1 MRLNAILLSV
11 CALISLTASAQDKI
25 YKRNGDVING
35 KVKEV
40 NQKSVSYKRQDNP
53 DGPDYVINR
62 SEVTKIQYQN
72 GSEDYMSNS
81 PHRDDRAPEHHSEP
95 KPQIH
100 YGGNIISAALINLNE
115 HGYGVGLAYERSLD
129 KRGVISL
136 YLPVNVCLGGIGNDT
151 YYDPLLSGNITSP
164 RRRTIWQFMPGAKFY
179 PTGNQGKVRYAV
191 GPQLVYETGTI
202 EREQY
207 LYDPTFPGNAG
218 FYRRDDVKIQKFG
231 VMINNSVNMFPSR
244 NLFIGIDF
252 GIGIPYSWEEESLL
266 TGQMEAAGNESPM
279 VQLNF
284 RLGFRI

>member
-1 MRLNAILLSV
+1 MRFKAILLSV
-11 CALISLTASAQDKI
+11 CALVSLTASAQDKI

-81 PHRDDRAPEHHSEP
+81 PHRDDRMPEHSSEP

-129 KRGVISL
+129 KKGVISL
-136 YLPVNVCLGGIGNDT
+136 YLPVNVCLGGIGNTDV
-151 YYDPLLSGNITSP
+151 YDPLTGGSTSQP
-164 RRRTIWQFMPGAKFY
+164 LRRTIWQFMPGAKFY
-179 PTGNQGKVRYAV
+179 PAGNQGKARYAV

-202 EREQY
+202 EREQWI
-207 LYDPTFPGNAG
+207 YDPSSSYG
-218 FYRRDDVKIQKFG
+218 FYQKGDAKVQKLG
-231 VMINNSVNMFPSR
+231 VMINNSVNMFPTK
-244 NLFIGIDF
+244 NLFIGVDF
-252 GIGIPYSWEEESLL
+252 GIGIPYNWEEENLS
-266 TGQMEAAGNESPM
+266 TGQMEAAGNDSPL